1 MNNEQNSNNADNKQ
15 LNIAGVSHSCIDE
28 LLPLIADNYHAET
41 TVHKGYYTNTRWGTI
56 NGKIFIRCQL
66 NPIANCG

>member
-1 MNNEQNSNNADNKQ
+1 MKKEQNFQELQEQA
-15 LNIAGVSHSCIDE
+15 LNIPVVSHNCINE
-28 LLPLIADNYHAET
+28 LLPLIADNYHAQT
-41 TVHKGYYTNTRWGTI
+41 TVHKGYYINTRWGTI